1 MAEYEEVTIIIIT
14 FYLMADPRMSEEN
27 LLLSQSITYKLLF
40 KNYFLL
46 YYTILNLIY
55 CVINT
60 TNLNV

>member
-46 YYTILNLIY
+46 YYTIPNLIY